1 MYEDI
6 MRIQRTINQLNENS
20 IDLKKLRSK
29 IDELNDSIRP
39 LYIRETGIS
48 KEILYTAQAISERL
62 SKVMDNSWIFRADE
76 TQKLLKSLTEPIE
89 QLNVD
94 MKLIRESAQVV
105 SKVFKNYDL
114 LYFPQNEIEED
125 DIEEKEANT
134 KIVNEIFNP
143 DSEEFT
149 NNKESTIITLSPV
162 NEQVLKYLS
171 ENPQALYQLT
181 GTDFEMVMLEI
192 YSKLGYNVEHTQ
204 KTRDGGKDII
214 LRKPEILGDF
224 IYYVE
229 CKKYAAKRHVGVG
242 IVRNLVGT
250 INTDRVNGG
259 ILATTSY
266 FTRDARKFILENNY
280 GYQIQM
286 HDYDIM
292 FFKKPEMLKNKHFR
306 LFLFLVCF

>member
-286 HDYDIM
+286 HDYDIIR
-292 FFKKPEMLKNKHFR
+292 R
-306 LFLFLVCF
+306 LLDNAIK

>member
-6 MRIQRTINQLNENS
+6 MRIQRTISQLNENS

-62 SKVMDNSWIFRADE
+62 SKVMDNSWIFHADE

-94 MKLIRESAQVV
+94 MKLVRESAQVV
-105 SKVFKNYDL
+105 SKAFKNYDL

-149 NNKESTIITLSPV
+149 NNKESTIIILSPV

-181 GTDFEMVMLEI
+181 DTDFEIVMLEI

-266 FTRDARKFILENNY
+266 FTRDARKFILDNNY

-286 HDYDIM
+286 HDYDTIR
-292 FFKKPEMLKNKHFR
+292 R
-306 LFLFLVCF
+306 LLDNAIK

>member
-1 MYEDI
+1 MDNELINTQNSLRKAMGTVNDYKNLYEIFQTRVAEMQYSVKSLGDYQTKI
-6 MRIQRTINQLNENS
+6 ISNTTIDLAQFLREQSNVINGYEKLITKTLQSTLDNLVQPIKQLND
-20 IDLKKLRSK
+20 DLK
-29 IDELNDSIRP
+29 P
-39 LYIRETGIS
+39 L
-48 KEILYTAQAISERL
+48 
-62 SKVMDNSWIFRADE
+62 
-76 TQKLLKSLTEPIE
+76 
-89 QLNVD
+89 
-94 MKLIRESAQVV
+94 RESAQVV

-266 FTRDARKFILENNY
+266 FTLDARKFILENNY

-286 HDYDIM
+286 HDYDIIR
-292 FFKKPEMLKNKHFR
+292 R
-306 LFLFLVCF
+306 LLDNAIK

>member
-1 MYEDI
+1 MDNELINTQNSLRKAMGTVNDYKNLYEIFQTRVAEMQYSVKSLGDYQTKI
-6 MRIQRTINQLNENS
+6 ISNTTIDLAQFLREQSNVINGYEKLITKTLQSTLDNLVQPIKQLND
-20 IDLKKLRSK
+20 DLK
-29 IDELNDSIRP
+29 P
-39 LYIRETGIS
+39 L
-48 KEILYTAQAISERL
+48 
-62 SKVMDNSWIFRADE
+62 
-76 TQKLLKSLTEPIE
+76 
-89 QLNVD
+89 
-94 MKLIRESAQVV
+94 RESAQVV

-204 KTRDGGKDII
+204 KTGDGGKDII

-286 HDYDIM
+286 HDYDIIR
-292 FFKKPEMLKNKHFR
+292 R
-306 LFLFLVCF
+306 LLDNAIK

>member
-29 IDELNDSIRP
+29 INELNDSIRP
-39 LYIRETGIS
+39 LYISETGIS

-62 SKVMDNSWIFRADE
+62 SEVMDKSWIFHADE
-76 TQKLLKSLTEPIE
+76 SQSILKNLTEPIE

-94 MKLIRESAQVV
+94 MKSIRESTQVI
-105 SKVFKNYDL
+105 SKAFKNYNL
-114 LYFPQNEIEED
+114 LYFPQNETEED
-125 DIEEKEANT
+125 DIEEKEVNT
-134 KIVNEIFNP
+134 KIINEIFKT
-143 DSEEFT
+143 DLEESID
-149 NNKESTIITLSPV
+149 KKDSTIITLSPV

-171 ENPQALYQLT
+171 ENPQAFYQLT
-181 GTDFEMVMLEI
+181 DTDFEIVMLEI

-229 CKKYAAKRHVGVG
+229 CKKYAAKRHIGVG
-242 IVRNLVGT
+242 IVRNFVGT

-266 FTRDARKFILENNY
+266 FTRDARKFVLDNNY

-286 HDYDIM
+286 HDYDTIR
-292 FFKKPEMLKNKHFR
+292 R
-306 LFLFLVCF
+306 LLDNAIK

>member
-1 MYEDI
+1 MDNELINTQNSLRKAMGTVNDYKNLYEIFQTRVAEMQYSVKSLGDYQTKI
-6 MRIQRTINQLNENS
+6 ISNTTIDLAQFLREQSNVINGYEKLITKTLQSTLDNLVQPIKQLND
-20 IDLKKLRSK
+20 DLK
-29 IDELNDSIRP
+29 P
-39 LYIRETGIS
+39 L
-48 KEILYTAQAISERL
+48 
-62 SKVMDNSWIFRADE
+62 
-76 TQKLLKSLTEPIE
+76 
-89 QLNVD
+89 
-94 MKLIRESAQVV
+94 RESAQVV

-134 KIVNEIFNP
+134 KIVNEISNP

-286 HDYDIM
+286 HDYDIIR
-292 FFKKPEMLKNKHFR
+292 R
-306 LFLFLVCF
+306 LLDNAIK

>member
-259 ILATTSY
+259 ILATASY

-286 HDYDIM
+286 HDYDIIR
-292 FFKKPEMLKNKHFR
+292 R
-306 LFLFLVCF
+306 LLDNAIK

>member
-1 MYEDI
+1 MQYSVKSLGDYQTKIISNTTIDLAQFLREQSNVINGYEKLITKTLQSTLDNLVQPI
-6 MRIQRTINQLNENS
+6 KQLND
-20 IDLKKLRSK
+20 DLK
-29 IDELNDSIRP
+29 P
-39 LYIRETGIS
+39 L
-48 KEILYTAQAISERL
+48 
-62 SKVMDNSWIFRADE
+62 
-76 TQKLLKSLTEPIE
+76 
-89 QLNVD
+89 
-94 MKLIRESAQVV
+94 RESAQVV

-286 HDYDIM
+286 HDYDIIR
-292 FFKKPEMLKNKHFR
+292 R
-306 LFLFLVCF
+306 LLDNAIK